1 MTGMNSDDYIILGHK
16 VQAIRDQV
24 TRQLDALAAE
34 IAAKIPHEK
43 TLRSNR
49 PDPARL
55 IKKLLDKKKA
65 ERAI

>member
-1 MTGMNSDDYIILGHK
+1 MTADDYIILGHK
-16 VQAIRDQV
+16 IQAIRDQM
-24 TRQLDALAAE
+24 TRSLDALAEE
-34 IAAKIPHEK
+34 IAAKIPPEK